1 MCLYRGR
8 TVTVDN
14 RVRYVAL
21 IALGDRHCVYV
32 FGLSPEPSYSQLSRD
47 LFRPRGKKV
56 MLGEAVAQDVLDGWD
71 IAAVENKFWEE
82 EHKGAASHNSKRVK
96 SAAEHTAKRVKSAS
110 ESDFR
115 VKELEAKLAASEGQR
130 QAQAKKGE
138 LKATK
143 AALATKTTEYEAK
156 MLKCKKKREKLDNKR
171 DRLKR
176 LVAELTQASDREI
189 AKDYERGIDDFK
201 SALKNSVTN
210 DRFSDWVG
218 ERQRFHECLEDKK
231 RTLLSGKAHSTS

>member
-1 MCLYRGR
+1 MLKEGSPVVSEACLACLRLTHQTSWDLYIKGSQKMCLYRGR

-82 EHKGAASHNSKRVK
+82 EHKGAVLTQQQASQECGGAHREEGKICQRV
-96 SAAEHTAKRVKSAS
+96 R
-110 ESDFR
+110 FQ
-115 VKELEAKLAASEGQR
+115 GQR
-130 QAQAKKGE
+130 TG
-138 LKATK
+138 
-143 AALATKTTEYEAK
+143 
-156 MLKCKKKREKLDNKR
+156 
-171 DRLKR
+171 
-176 LVAELTQASDREI
+176 
-189 AKDYERGIDDFK
+189 
-201 SALKNSVTN
+201 
-210 DRFSDWVG
+210 
-218 ERQRFHECLEDKK
+218 
-231 RTLLSGKAHSTS
+231 GKIGCF